1 MGDAV
6 VVARLNGRV
15 VGAAG
20 LERYADGALLR
31 SVVVD
36 ASAQGHGL
44 GQRLTEAAL
53 ALARDLCMPSVFLLT
68 TTADGF
74 FPRFGFER
82 IGREDVPNRCGR
94 VSSSGPPVRRRPSSC
109 ESHSGEAR
117 RAGAQIVPNLEE
129 KREES
134 SGRQCTKRSALTA
147 CISSGYHRKFSAI
160 SHLQKRLP
168 PNSNP
173 CLPSSLSAC
182 L

>member
-1 MGDAV
+1 MSAVVERAQPEDIASVLSLLERHGLPLDGADAMGDAV
-6 VVARLNGRV
+6 VVARLDGRV

-82 IGREDVPNRCGR
+82 IGREDVPE
-94 VSSSGPPVRRRPSSC
+94 SVRQSV
-109 ESHSGEAR
+109 EF
-117 RAGAQIVPNLEE
+117 
-129 KREES
+129 
-134 SGRQCTKRSALTA
+134 RSACPA
-147 CISSGYHRKFSAI
+147 SAVVMRKP
-160 SHLQKRLP
+160 LG
-168 PNSNP
+168 
-173 CLPSSLSAC
+173 
-182 L
+182 

>member
-1 MGDAV
+1 MSAVIERAQPEDVASVLSLLERHGLPVDGADAMGDAV

-53 ALARDLCMPSVFLLT
+53 VLARDLRMPSVFLLT

-82 IGREDVPNRCGR
+82 IGREDVP
-94 VSSSGPPVRRRPSSC
+94 
-109 ESHSGEAR
+109 ESVQQSVEF
-117 RAGAQIVPNLEE
+117 
-129 KREES
+129 
-134 SGRQCTKRSALTA
+134 RSA
-147 CISSGYHRKFSAI
+147 CPVSAVVMRTP
-160 SHLQKRLP
+160 LG
-168 PNSNP
+168 
-173 CLPSSLSAC
+173 
-182 L
+182 

>member
-1 MGDAV
+1 MSAIVERVQPEDIASVLSLLERHGLPLDGADAMGDAV
-6 VVARLNGRV
+6 VVARLDGRV

-82 IGREDVPNRCGR
+82 IGREDVPE
-94 VSSSGPPVRRRPSSC
+94 SVRQSV
-109 ESHSGEAR
+109 EF
-117 RAGAQIVPNLEE
+117 
-129 KREES
+129 
-134 SGRQCTKRSALTA
+134 RSACPA
-147 CISSGYHRKFSAI
+147 SAVVMRKP
-160 SHLQKRLP
+160 LG
-168 PNSNP
+168 
-173 CLPSSLSAC
+173 
-182 L
+182 

>member
-1 MGDAV
+1 MSAVIERAQPEDIASVLSLLERHGLPLDGADAMGDAV
-6 VVARLNGRV
+6 VVARLDGRV

-82 IGREDVPNRCGR
+82 IGRADVPE
-94 VSSSGPPVRRRPSSC
+94 SVRQSV
-109 ESHSGEAR
+109 EF
-117 RAGAQIVPNLEE
+117 
-129 KREES
+129 
-134 SGRQCTKRSALTA
+134 RSACPA
-147 CISSGYHRKFSAI
+147 SAI
-160 SHLQKRLP
+160 VMRKPLG
-168 PNSNP
+168 
-173 CLPSSLSAC
+173 
-182 L
+182 